1 MRYRGGGGVM
11 KREEFGLRAFPMFL
25 RVKLNAL
32 YLFKSHLL
40 RDHID
45 QEGGGGGG
53 DICIFAHKYAYV
65 RI

>member
-45 QEGGGGGG
+45 QEGGGGE
-53 DICIFAHKYAYV
+53 IYV
-65 RI
+65 FLHTNTLM

>member
-1 MRYRGGGGVM
+1 M
-11 KREEFGLRAFPMFL
+11 KREESGLRAFPKFL

-53 DICIFAHKYAYV
+53 GCKTSVFLVLKV
-65 RI
+65 LCES

>member
-1 MRYRGGGGVM
+1 M
-11 KREEFGLRAFPMFL
+11 KREESGLRAFPKFL

-45 QEGGGGGG
+45 QEGGGGR